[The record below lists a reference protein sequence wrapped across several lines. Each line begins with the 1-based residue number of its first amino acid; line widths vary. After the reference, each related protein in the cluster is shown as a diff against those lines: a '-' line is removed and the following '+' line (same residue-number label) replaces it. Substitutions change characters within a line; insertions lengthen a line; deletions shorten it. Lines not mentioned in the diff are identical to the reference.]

1 MQRLAWPDAM
11 SATSTVQ
18 THFGTQ
24 YNHRVWTDCNG
35 LHVCIA
41 TPLYVED
48 MCGYTQLHPA
58 DASVVSQRPKQCT

>member
-1 MQRLAWPDAM
+1 MERLAWPDAM

-18 THFGTQ
+18 THFGMR

-48 MCGYTQLHPA
+48 MCGCTQLHPA